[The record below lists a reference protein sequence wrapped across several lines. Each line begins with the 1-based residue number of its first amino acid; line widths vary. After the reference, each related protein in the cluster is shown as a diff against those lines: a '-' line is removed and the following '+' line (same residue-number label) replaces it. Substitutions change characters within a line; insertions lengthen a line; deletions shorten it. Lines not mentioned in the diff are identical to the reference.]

1 MRTTV
6 AFAVLLIAG
15 AMSLIL
21 RLRKSDAPAQVRGTV
36 PHQLNWQDFSAANQ
50 SWLVAVFTSSTCDA
64 CRDVATKAL
73 VLKSREVAVEI
84 IDFLDK
90 RDLHKRYQID
100 SVPTTVISDSQGV
113 VRFATVGPVTATDL
127 WAALAK
133 CRDPKVDVPSCRDA
147 NHDHEEI

>member
-1 MRTTV
+1 MRTIV

-15 AMSLIL
+15 VTSLLL
-21 RLRKSDAPAQVRGTV
+21 RRRKSDAPAQVQGAV
-36 PHQLNWQDFSAANQ
+36 PHQLNWHDFSVADK

-73 VLKSREVAVEI
+73 VLESNEVAVKI
-84 IDFLDK
+84 IDFLDE

-100 SVPTTVISDSQGV
+100 SVPTTVIADIHGV
-113 VRFATVGPVTATDL
+113 VRFATIGPVTATDL

-133 CRDPKVDVPSCRDA
+133 CRDPQVLSDVPSCRDP
-147 NHDHEEI
+147 NHEH